1 MHDTSCCILFG
12 VEKQPKVDTLN
23 TLTSLSLAG
32 KRESKALKKLLIIE
46 QFADVMV
53 IISLRNQYIH
63 YR

>member
-12 VEKQPKVDTLN
+12 VEKPKVDTLN